1 MTSTAQERYQKRLN
15 RVLDAVALKVPDRVP
30 VLLINHFLGAK
41 YGNITLKEAYYDPD
55 KWYQANKKML
65 LELQP
70 DMYQAPCLHINP
82 GEAMNALDF
91 KQIKWPGHGIPED
104 HSFQFVEG
112 EYMKVE
118 EYDALLDDPSDFAVR
133 VYLPRICGSLEPFKN
148 LPPLKAFLN
157 GYIVFGMTAAF
168 TQPEVIEAFE
178 SLVKAGRAYLKYS
191 EKEQAFYKEMAE
203 FPCWGVAA
211 AIAPFDLISDMLRG
225 MRGSMLD
232 MYRNPDKLLEAQE
245 KLYPMIIGS
254 AILNSKMYNTQFVF
268 MPLHRGAD
276 GFMSI
281 EQFEKFYWPFLKKL
295 IIDTIDAGLIPYV
308 FFEGGYNER
317 LEYLKE
323 LPKGKIIAQLDTTDI
338 FKAKEVIGDT
348 ICIAGNMPVSLLQ
361 TGTPEKV
368 KDYTKKLIDEVGRDG
383 GYIMST
389 RGVLDEADPEL
400 VKVWVEFTKEYGV
413 YK

>member
-70 DMYQAPCLHINP
+70 DMYQAPWLLINP

-148 LPPLKAFLN
+148 LPL
-157 GYIVFGMTAAF
+157 
-168 TQPEVIEAFE
+168 
-178 SLVKAGRAYLKYS
+178 S
-191 EKEQAFYKEMAE
+191 
-203 FPCWGVAA
+203 
-211 AIAPFDLISDMLRG
+211 
-225 MRGSMLD
+225 
-232 MYRNPDKLLEAQE
+232 
-245 KLYPMIIGS
+245 
-254 AILNSKMYNTQFVF
+254 
-268 MPLHRGAD
+268 
-276 GFMSI
+276 
-281 EQFEKFYWPFLKKL
+281 
-295 IIDTIDAGLIPYV
+295 
-308 FFEGGYNER
+308 R
-317 LEYLKE
+317 L
-323 LPKGKIIAQLDTTDI
+323 
-338 FKAKEVIGDT
+338 
-348 ICIAGNMPVSLLQ
+348 S
-361 TGTPEKV
+361 
-368 KDYTKKLIDEVGRDG
+368 
-383 GYIMST
+383 
-389 RGVLDEADPEL
+389 
-400 VKVWVEFTKEYGV
+400 
-413 YK
+413 

>member
-1 MTSTAQERYQKRLN
+1 M
-15 RVLDAVALKVPDRVP
+15 
-30 VLLINHFLGAK
+30 
-41 YGNITLKEAYYDPD
+41 
-55 KWYQANKKML
+55 
-65 LELQP
+65 
-70 DMYQAPCLHINP
+70 
-82 GEAMNALDF
+82 
-91 KQIKWPGHGIPED
+91 
-104 HSFQFVEG
+104 
-112 EYMKVE
+112 
-118 EYDALLDDPSDFAVR
+118 
-133 VYLPRICGSLEPFKN
+133 
-148 LPPLKAFLN
+148 
-157 GYIVFGMTAAF
+157 
-168 TQPEVIEAFE
+168 IEAFE

-308 FFEGGYNER
+308 FF
-317 LEYLKE
+317 
-323 LPKGKIIAQLDTTDI
+323 
-338 FKAKEVIGDT
+338 
-348 ICIAGNMPVSLLQ
+348 
-361 TGTPEKV
+361 
-368 KDYTKKLIDEVGRDG
+368 
-383 GYIMST
+383 
-389 RGVLDEADPEL
+389 
-400 VKVWVEFTKEYGV
+400 
-413 YK
+413 

>member
-1 MTSTAQERYQKRLN
+1 MAATVQDAYQERLN
-15 RVLDAVALKVPDRVP
+15 RILDAVALKVPDRVP
-30 VLLINHFLGAK
+30 VLLLNHFHAAK
-41 YGNITLKEAYYDPD
+41 HGNITLKEAYYDPE

-70 DMYQAPCLHINP
+70 DLYQAPWLLINP

-104 HSFQFVEG
+104 HTFQFVED
-112 EYMKVE
+112 EYMKPE

-133 VYLPRICGSLEPFKN
+133 TYLPRICGSLESFKT
-148 LPPLKAFLN
+148 LPPLKAFIT
-157 GYIVFGMTAAF
+157 GYIGFGVTAAYA
-168 TQPEVIEAFE
+168 QPEVIAAFE
-178 SLVKAGRAYLKYS
+178 SLAKAGREYLKYI
-191 EKEQAFYKEMAE
+191 EKEQEFYKEMAE
-203 FPCWGVAA
+203 FPFWGVAA
-211 AIAPFDLISDMLRG
+211 GLVPFDLISDMLRG

-232 MYRNPDKLLEAQE
+232 MYRSPDKLLEAQE
-245 KLYPMIIGS
+245 KLYPMIIES
-254 AILNSKMYNTQFVF
+254 AIVNSKINNTQFVF

-276 GFMSI
+276 GFMSNK
-281 EQFEKFYWPFLKKL
+281 QFERFYWPFLKKL
-295 IIDTIDAGLIPYV
+295 IEDTIDAGLIPYV

-323 LPKGKIIAQLDTTDI
+323 LPKGKIIAQLDTTDL
-338 FKAKEVIGDT
+338 FKAKEVIGDMH
-348 ICIAGNMPVSLLQ
+348 CIAGNMPVSLLQ

-368 KDYTKKLIDEVGRDG
+368 KDYAKKMIDVAGRDG
-383 GYIMST
+383 GFIMSS

-400 VKVWVEFTKEYGV
+400 VKVWVDFTKEYGV